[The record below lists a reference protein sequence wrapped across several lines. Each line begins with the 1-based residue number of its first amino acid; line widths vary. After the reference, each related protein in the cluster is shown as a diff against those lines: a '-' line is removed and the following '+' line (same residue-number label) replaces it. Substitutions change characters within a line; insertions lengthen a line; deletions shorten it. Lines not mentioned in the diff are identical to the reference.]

1 MSCVYLYK
9 LQLILYALQSLFRFV
24 MRPLLRAEESQDYNK
39 DKSTLTDFYVRKCA
53 FVLVW
58 RLFARSRSPPC
69 LICIIQKQIRIR
81 RLQMFTK
88 NNGSDEHDIWDNI
101 CTDTRKRF
109 CKNKQFFIPI
119 LFN

>member
-1 MSCVYLYK
+1 
-9 LQLILYALQSLFRFV
+9 

-39 DKSTLTDFYVRKCA
+39 DKSTFTDFYVRKCA

-81 RLQMFTK
+81 RLQMLLDLLT
-88 NNGSDEHDIWDNI
+88 EHI
-101 CTDTRKRF
+101 R
-109 CKNKQFFIPI
+109 I
-119 LFN
+119 LLDLQKLLTL